1 VSLTGVIY
9 GGIVV
14 LWLCYLVPLALRRYD
29 HAAKARSVERFST
42 AMRVLGGGDPDVP
55 VAVDPPRGAHA
66 APAAPVSSRPITAA
80 SRRAAAKAA
89 VRRRRRVLAMLGLL
103 TVATTVLC
111 VLGVAPWWVVAV
123 PVTLV
128 VVFLALAH
136 RQVARSRAAI
146 AAAVAA
152 EHAAGSR
159 AAVSTAATATS
170 RGAVPTAAVPT
181 AAVPTAAVPTAA
193 VPTAAVPTAAVP
205 TAAVPTAATP
215 TAPELTPATTG
226 PLAAAAPAQ
235 ELSWSVTADPVRP
248 AVQSPPPASAG
259 QPTNGSLWDP
269 LPVTLPTYVTKPRA
283 TRSVRTVDLGTSSQP
298 STASGATSAAGT
310 AERAPASARAVGD

>member
-1 VSLTGVIY
+1 MIY

-29 HAAKARSVERFST
+29 NAAKARSVERFST

-159 AAVSTAATATS
+159 AAVSTTATATS
-170 RGAVPTAAVPT
+170 S
-181 AAVPTAAVPTAA
+181 AA

-298 STASGATSAAGT
+298 PTASGATSAAAT

>member
-1 VSLTGVIY
+1 MIY

-29 HAAKARSVERFST
+29 NAAKARSVERFST

-159 AAVSTAATATS
+159 AAVSTTATATS
-170 RGAVPTAAVPT
+170 S

-298 STASGATSAAGT
+298 PTASGATSAAGT